1 MPIISTNSV
10 PLHRALKRKVVGTPY
25 TLGKAVDKFMEID
38 QELDLM
44 NLSREEIEKLKRFKN
59 ENLQKN

>member
-10 PLHRALKRKVVGTPY
+10 PLHRALKRKCVGTEY

-44 NLSREEIEKLKRFKN
+44 NLSPEEIEKLKRFKN
-59 ENLQKN
+59 ENLRKN